1 MRKFSD
7 IYPAA
12 LERSNKYVHA
22 SKWYNL
28 DRLTPEIART
38 FVEQLSI
45 WSRSL
50 FKMRGHAYALCP
62 HPELRRVLLDI
73 VQEEDIVDP
82 RVGMNHRQL
91 VAQSLAQGA
100 GLTMSDLE
108 AARPL
113 ATTMVTIDTFF
124 AIANR
129 SWEEGVAIGSGH
141 ERLIR
146 DAGWFG
152 FEVNRLKGDLGWSDE
167 QVAWFAAHDEADEEH
182 GQLIEMLDDYIDND
196 AAWDRVEEAIVE
208 SQIAFMLMLDGIA
221 DAAIH
226 EIAPMKGAS
235 CRGLSFVF

>member
-1 MRKFSD
+1 
-7 IYPAA
+7 
-12 LERSNKYVHA
+12 
-22 SKWYNL
+22 
-28 DRLTPEIART
+28 
-38 FVEQLSI
+38 
-45 WSRSL
+45 
-50 FKMRGHAYALCP
+50 
-62 HPELRRVLLDI
+62 
-73 VQEEDIVDP
+73 
-82 RVGMNHRQL
+82 MNHRQL

-129 SWEEGVAIGSGH
+129 SWEEGIAIGSGH

-152 FEVNRLKGDLGWSDE
+152 FEVKRLKGDLGWSDE

-196 AAWDRVEEAIVE
+196 SAWDRVEEAIVE

-221 DAAIH
+221 DAVTH
-226 EIAPMKGAS
+226 DIAPMKGTS
-235 CRGLSFVF
+235 CRGLSLIF